1 MPDINLIERYF
12 FWLVLYSI
20 IGWVYEC
27 IVESIRQKK
36 IVNRGFLNGPYCPI
50 YGFGSLLDVVV
61 LGWIENPFVLFVT
74 SAVLT
79 CTLEYITS
87 VVMEKLFNARW
98 WDYYDFKFNINGRVC
113 LLGAFAFGTLSLILV
128 KFIHPFMVG
137 FTNLFWPPLF
147 HIVTVGLFVIVTF
160 DVVITV
166 SGFLGFDNKLKE
178 LSVTLDQIKSNIDTR
193 VNSSSAVERISTA
206 YTRFSKSL
214 NHQQMRL
221 LKSFPRLQSIKY
233 KSLTDE
239 VKKFIFKDTSKKGK

>member
-61 LGWIENPFVLFVT
+61 LGWIENPFVLFIM

-113 LLGAFAFGTLSLILV
+113 LLGALAFGTLSLILV
-128 KFIHPFMVG
+128 KFIHPFIVS
-137 FTNLFWPPLF
+137 FTDKFSPPLF
-147 HIVTVGLFVIVTF
+147 HVVTIGLFIIVTLDVIVT
-160 DVVITV
+160 I
-166 SGFLGFDNKLKE
+166 SGFLL
-178 LSVTLDQIKSNIDTR
+178 TR
-193 VNSSSAVERISTA
+193 GRGC
-206 YTRFSKSL
+206 
-214 NHQQMRL
+214 MRL
-221 LKSFPRLQSIKY
+221 PRPRITGDY
-233 KSLTDE
+233 RE
-239 VKKFIFKDTSKKGK
+239 YEAGERRRI